1 MISNSISASF
11 KLPMMSSSWSSPNS
25 WQTFEMRTMR
35 FDVNP
40 FFPLTSAYNIQPS
53 KRTLTTLSIKMAQ
66 KQARCQCINCG
77 YLKAIL
83 SHPPKI
89 YIGLSTQIV
98 SLLAYW
104 YSHQHVCVRWRNALS
119 SSFTNKIR

>member
-66 KQARCQCINCG
+66 KQARYQCINCG

-89 YIGLSTQIV
+89 HIMEL
-98 SLLAYW
+98 
-104 YSHQHVCVRWRNALS
+104 
-119 SSFTNKIR
+119 